1 MVPIKMKKHLNIAFI
16 VNEFPCISEM
26 FILNQII
33 GLLDLGCRVHIFALN
48 KATDCQMQ
56 HEAIAKYDLLN
67 KIRYFPSIPEKRLS
81 RLVKFLSVTARHI
94 FRHPKW
100 ILRCLDFRKY
110 EVHEALNHLFRSE
123 PLIDGNYDV
132 IHCQYGVI
140 GKDWIYLKEIMKV
153 KMVTS
158 FRGYDLEKFVHD
170 NQPSVYEE
178 LFKKGDAFLPVCV
191 YFSNKLRD
199 LNCSEERIHVLR
211 SGINVSEYQY
221 RERAFDFQ
229 KKIEILSVGRLV
241 EKKGFKYAIYA
252 IEKLVKKYP
261 NIQYTIV
268 GEGALELELKL
279 LVQSLKLE
287 NNIHFIKGMVNGELK
302 EAYYQAQ
309 IFILPCVQASD
320 RDQEGIPNVLKE
332 AMATGLPVVS
342 TWHSGI
348 PELVEHGISGFLV
361 PEGDV
366 EGIVKNCE
374 HLISHPQRCAE
385 MGQAGRRFV
394 EENFEISKL
403 NQRLVGFYEQS
414 LRALPKANSEVM
426 Q

>member
-1 MVPIKMKKHLNIAFI
+1 MKKHLNIAFI
-16 VNEFPCISEM
+16 VNEFPCISEV

-33 GLLDLGCRVHIFALN
+33 GLLDMGCRVHIFVIN
-48 KATDCQMQ
+48 KATDYQMQ
-56 HEAIAKYDLLN
+56 HEAIAKFDLLN
-67 KIRYFPSIPEKRLS
+67 KIKHFPSIPGKRS
-81 RLVKFLSVTARHI
+81 TRLAKFLGIIVRHI

-110 EVHEALNHLFRSE
+110 GICEALNHLFRSE

-140 GKDWIYLKEIMKV
+140 GKDWIYLKEIMHT
-153 KMVTS
+153 KMITS

-178 LFKKGDAFLPVCV
+178 LFKKGDAFLPVCD

-199 LNCSEERIHVLR
+199 LNCSNERIHVLR
-211 SGINVSEYQY
+211 SGINVSEFQY

-229 KKIEILSVGRLV
+229 KKINILSVGRLV

-252 IEKLVKKYP
+252 IEKLVKKFP

-268 GEGALELELKL
+268 GKGILEDELK
-279 LVQSLKLE
+279 QIIQTLKLE
-287 NNIHFIKGMVNGELK
+287 SNIHFIKEMVNDELK

-309 IFILPCVQASD
+309 IFILPCVQARD

-342 TWHSGI
+342 TLHSGI
-348 PELVEHGISGFLV
+348 PELIEHGKSGFLV
-361 PEGDV
+361 PERDV
-366 EGIVKNCE
+366 DGIVKNCE
-374 HLISHPQRCAE
+374 FLISNPQRCTE
-385 MGQAGRRFV
+385 MGLAGRRFV

-403 NQRLVGFYEQS
+403 NQKLVGFYEQS
-414 LRALPKANSEVM
+414 LRTLPKAKSEVM